1 MAIFSFDMDI
11 KRKKKD
17 EKNRVMCLLLLLL
30 SYTLE
35 KIFKLLRN
43 REATKI
49 PSNKLHNRELTILL
63 SQEESKWRNENEE
76 FAIVLRNSTENR
88 LLQVLANNIAL
99 NSFNIC
105 KQQKN
110 ILTAGKGLRTSL
122 ASVCYPGLVDSGFSC
137 KVE

>member
-1 MAIFSFDMDI
+1 
-11 KRKKKD
+11 
-17 EKNRVMCLLLLLL
+17 MCLLLLS

-43 REATKI
+43 RKATKI
-49 PSNKLHNRELTILL
+49 PSNKLQNRELTILL

-110 ILTAGKGLRTSL
+110 ILTAGKGLGTSL
-122 ASVCYPGLVDSGFSC
+122 ASKCVTQDL
-137 KVE
+137 